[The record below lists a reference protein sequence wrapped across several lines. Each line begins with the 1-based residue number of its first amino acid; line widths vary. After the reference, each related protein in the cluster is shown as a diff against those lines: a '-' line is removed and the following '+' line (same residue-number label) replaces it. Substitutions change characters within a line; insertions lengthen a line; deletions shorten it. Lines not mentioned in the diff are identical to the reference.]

1 MTGIEALLISAALAV
16 NIFLTAE
23 YEGSNLR
30 TIRLKWVL
38 LISLIF
44 TAGQMISMGCG
55 YLISTVPF
63 FRMNRTEAIR
73 SLCCV
78 IAALIFFVIG
88 GFMLFLTWRSRQP
101 EERAREVMYR
111 RIILEAGLV
120 AVMTFA
126 AGIACGFLMVRPL
139 TMMLVM
145 ACLTVASAVT
155 GLYVGI
161 SQGARFRKAGYGISC
176 ALFVSMGIETL
187 VRYI

>member
-1 MTGIEALLISAALAV
+1 MTGIEALLISSALAV

-30 TIRLKWVL
+30 IIRLKWVL

-78 IAALIFFVIG
+78 IAALIFFVTY
-88 GFMLFLTWRSRQP
+88 LVVSFLRSGDLSR
-101 EERAREVMYR
+101 M
-111 RIILEAGLV
+111 ILTGVGAGLMGLMIIIFKPYLASRFTV
-120 AVMTFA
+120 WGHVWEFA
-126 AGIACGFLMVRPL
+126 DD
-139 TMMLVM
+139 
-145 ACLTVASAVT
+145 
-155 GLYVGI
+155 
-161 SQGARFRKAGYGISC
+161 QGYQQH
-176 ALFVSMGIETL
+176 
-187 VRYI
+187 